1 MNGIL
6 LIDKPAG
13 MTSHSVISRLRRKTG
28 IKKMGHVGTLDPSA
42 TGLLVVCIGHA
53 TKISSFLTISDKMY
67 RTDVCLGKT
76 TTTYDTEG
84 EIVSE
89 KNAEH
94 ITKQNILDLL
104 SSFEGEQEQ
113 IPPMFSAV
121 KIAGKK
127 LYQYAR
133 ANQEVDVPSR
143 KVNVESFRL
152 ISFSNPLVTLEIA
165 CSKGTY
171 VRSLVHDLGQKL
183 GVGASVITIR
193 RLKSGAFTLEHAAKL
208 EDVLEMDLE
217 KITERVVP
225 VSQVLENHFHT
236 VMVEKKDE
244 DLILHGVQFPKSQ
257 IADKGFDLNSMF
269 LFVSA
274 ETKNEIAIGQWGP
287 ADKILIKRVF

>member
-1 MNGIL
+1 
-6 LIDKPAG
+6 
-13 MTSHSVISRLRRKTG
+13 
-28 IKKMGHVGTLDPSA
+28 MGHFGTLDPSA

-53 TKISSFLTISDKMY
+53 TKISSFLTISDKIY
-67 RTDVCLGKT
+67 QTDVCLGKT

-89 KNAEH
+89 KNPEH

-104 SSFEGEQEQ
+104 PSFHGEQEQ

-133 ANQEVDVPSR
+133 ANQEVEVPSR
-143 KVNVESFRL
+143 KVFVESFRL
-152 ISFSNPLVTLEIA
+152 ISFANPLATLEIA

-193 RLKSGAFTLEHAAKL
+193 RLKSGSFTLEHAVKL
-208 EDVLEMDLE
+208 EDLLEMDLE
-217 KITERVVP
+217 KITERVVS

-244 DLILHGVQFPKSQ
+244 ERILHGVEYPKSQ
-257 IADKGFDLNSMF
+257 VAQKDFDANSMF
-269 LFVSA
+269 LFVSE
-274 ETKNEIAIGQWGP
+274 ETKKEIAIGQWGP